1 MVKSL
6 SGDDEISARFL
17 HGNPFTFK
25 ATAKLVMYG
34 NDKPYGDFTDAGLWL
49 RMRLI
54 HFNHTVPEIMR
65 DKYLLSKLKEEMPG
79 ILNWALTGLEK
90 WKTDELQTPDRVL
103 DDSKEYRSSLDN
115 VSSFINDM
123 LNWILKT
130 LQPAKP

>member
-1 MVKSL
+1 
-6 SGDDEISARFL
+6 
-17 HGNPFTFK
+17 
-25 ATAKLVMYG
+25 MYG